1 MKSFRN
7 YTGVR
12 KRLNMFL
19 THSTLYHMWKF
30 KNICYVRADKCG
42 LK

>member
-12 KRLNMFL
+12 KRLYVLL
-19 THSTLYHMWKF
+19 TQSTLYHMWKF
-30 KNICYVRADKCG
+30 KNIFYISLDKCG